1 MYKIRLHMNI
11 FYLRPDHDDKMY
23 PYEVKT
29 KIKKINLNVDTNNV
43 IENLF
48 HFFMDDYNEKM
59 KYGLKYKFIDSI
71 QYYIYKK

>member
-23 PYEVKT
+23 PDEVKT

-43 IENLF
+43 IEKF

-59 KYGLKYKFIDSI
+59 KYGLKYKFIDSSH
-71 QYYIYKK
+71 YYIYKK